1 MNTEIQTNQ
10 LVQSEIAR
18 VMARAHPPLIM
29 TLSDI
34 ADLLGMSYAHMKNDI
49 QHLPDFPPKL
59 DRFHAKSPR
68 WSRGAVLEW
77 AKVTA

>member
-1 MNTEIQTNQ
+1 MTEVQTMQ
-10 LVQSEIAR
+10 TEIAR
-18 VMARAHPPLIM
+18 VMTRAHPPLIM

-34 ADLLGMSYAHMKNDI
+34 ADLLGMSYPHVKDDI

-59 DRFHAKSPR
+59 DRFKSPR